1 MSVVASISAASV
13 YMNAVP
19 LSLSIGGVVKDGNG
33 KSTAP
38 GTPGSTLS
46 GISMGVGM
54 ISATPPVALGA
65 SGKQSNTTYSA
76 IAPGTIDI
84 ASGDAA
90 SRTVAATIGR
100 DTAGANAGALTQQ
113 YDANKREEIALGFAA
128 ATQLSNQSGTFL
140 SEQGR
145 KADQWRGGSGILHSG
160 DKWIAD
166 LTAAMLAARR
176 GQDEQ
181 ATTPEP
187 QPGVQGEGGTG
198 RREGRED
205 AGRAGAA
212 V

>member
-1 MSVVASISAASV
+1 MSFSGTCTPALVISVWGTPVAMSVVASISAASV

-46 GISMGVGM
+46 GISTSVGM

-65 SGKQSNTTYSA
+65 SGKQSSTTYSA

-100 DTAGANAGALTQQ
+100 DTAGANAGA
-113 YDANKREEIALGFAA
+113 DAAIRREQARGNRPRLCGCNAIVEPIRDVFERAR
-128 ATQLSNQSGTFL
+128 S
-140 SEQGR
+140 QGR
-145 KADQWRGGSGILHSG
+145 TMERWFGKSAQWGQVDCRSDSGH
-160 DKWIAD
+160 
-166 LTAAMLAARR
+166 
-176 GQDEQ
+176 
-181 ATTPEP
+181 
-187 QPGVQGEGGTG
+187 
-198 RREGRED
+198 
-205 AGRAGAA
+205 AGRKEEA
-212 V
+212 